1 MTWSGRIWL
10 WTLLTIVAI
19 VPASLRADNVQLT
32 IHDGRVSLVATNAT
46 PAEIFEA
53 WSRAGGVLIVNADR
67 VPSTPVTLRLDN
79 VPEAQ
84 ALDTLLRPVSGYLA
98 RRRLDGNTAN
108 SAFDR
113 IVILPTAPMPRDE
126 ARPAVTPGGVNGGA
140 PVVFP
145 QPPRAGQPMP
155 PTQPAPGIPQGPGVT
170 RLVGPDG
177 QPVEDDQADAPPA
190 PSRPQQQ
197 PQPYSGDSPS
207 PYPQPQPTPV
217 QPGSAPSAPAG
228 VPVPGMV
235 VPAPSTPGQQP
246 QNGAPTQPGQ

>member
-1 MTWSGRIWL
+1 MAVIGRL
-10 WTLLTIVAI
+10 GGRVDA
-19 VPASLRADNVQLT
+19 
-32 IHDGRVSLVATNAT
+32 HDGVERDL
-46 PAEIFEA
+46 PA
-53 WSRAGGVLIVNADR
+53 
-67 VPSTPVTLRLDN
+67 LRIDGFY
-79 VPEAQ
+79 PH
-84 ALDTLLRPVSGYLA
+84 LA

-246 QNGAPTQPGQ
+246 MTLGARLQKL